1 MKLHMTILQAIILS
15 IVEGITEFLPISSTG
30 HLILTSKVLGIA
42 QTEFV
47 KSFEVIIQLGAILA
61 VILLYFNTVVKN
73 VKIWGRTLLAFIP
86 TGIIGIFVYDFVK
99 ASLLGNYN
107 VVIFSLFF
115 GGVAILLLEEFVTS
129 KGNKIESIEQLT
141 PARSVLV
148 GVIQSISMVP
158 GVSRA
163 LATIFGGLSVG
174 LSRKSATEFSFL
186 LAVPTMLAASGFD
199 LIKTGYMFSPQ
210 EYIVLAV
217 GFVGAFISALIS
229 IKFLINFVQKHSF
242 RAFAIYRIVL
252 AIVFWILY

>member
-1 MKLHMTILQAIILS
+1 MTILQAIILS
-15 IVEGITEFLPISSTG
+15 IVEGITAFLPISSTG

-199 LIKTGYMFSPQ
+199 LIKTGYMFSTQ
-210 EYIVLAV
+210 EYVVLAV

>member
-1 MKLHMTILQAIILS
+1 MTILQAIILS

-86 TGIIGIFVYDFVK
+86 TGIIGLFVYDFVK

-199 LIKTGYMFSPQ
+199 LIKTGYMFSSQ

-217 GFVGAFISALIS
+217 GFIGAFISALIS

>member
-1 MKLHMTILQAIILS
+1 MTILQAIILS

-86 TGIIGIFVYDFVK
+86 TGIIGFFVYDFVK

-115 GGVAILLLEEFVTS
+115 GGIAILVLEQFVSS
-129 KGNKIESIEQLT
+129 KGGKIESIEQLS
-141 PARSVLV
+141 PARSVLI
-148 GVIQSISMVP
+148 GVVQSFSMVP

-163 LATIFGGLSVG
+163 LATIFGGLSIG
-174 LSRKSATEFSFL
+174 LNRKSATEFSFL

-199 LIKTGYMFSPQ
+199 LIKTGYSFSAQ
-210 EYIVLAV
+210 EFFVLGI
-217 GFVGAFISALIS
+217 GFVGAFVSAIFT

-242 RAFAIYRIVL
+242 RVFAVYRIVL
-252 AIVFWILY
+252 AIIFWIMY

>member
-1 MKLHMTILQAIILS
+1 MTILQAIILS

>member
-1 MKLHMTILQAIILS
+1 MIILQAIILS

-47 KSFEVIIQLGAILA
+47 KSFEVIIQFGAILA

-86 TGIIGIFVYDFVK
+86 TGIIGFFVYDFVK

-107 VVIFSLFF
+107 MVIFSLFF

-199 LIKTGYMFSPQ
+199 LIKTGYMFSTQ

-217 GFVGAFISALIS
+217 GFVGAFISAVIS

>member
-199 LIKTGYMFSPQ
+199 LIKTGYMFSSQ

-217 GFVGAFISALIS
+217 GFIGAFISALIS

>member
-1 MKLHMTILQAIILS
+1 MTVLQAIILS

-61 VILLYFNTVVKN
+61 VVLLYFNTVIKN
-73 VKIWGRTLLAFIP
+73 LKIWGRILLAFIP
-86 TGIIGIFVYDFVK
+86 TGIMGVFVYDFVK
-99 ASLLGNYN
+99 GSLLGNYN

-115 GGVAILLLEEFVTS
+115 GGVAILLLEEFVS
-129 KGNKIESIEQLT
+129 KKGNKIESIEQLT
-141 PARSVLV
+141 PARAFFI
-148 GVIQSISMVP
+148 GIAQSISMVP

-199 LIKTGYMFSPQ
+199 LIKTGYLFSSE
-210 EYIVLAV
+210 EYVVLAV
-217 GFVGAFISALIS
+217 GFVGAFISALIT

-242 RAFAIYRIVL
+242 RVFAIYRIVL
-252 AIVFWILY
+252 AIIFWIMY

>member
-1 MKLHMTILQAIILS
+1 MNFIQAIILS

-30 HLILTSKVLGIA
+30 HLILTSKVLGIV

-86 TGIIGIFVYDFVK
+86 TGIIGFFVYDFVK
-99 ASLLGNYN
+99 DSLLGNYN

-115 GGVAILLLEEFVTS
+115 GGVAILVLEEFVSS
-129 KGNKIESIEQLT
+129 KGSKVESIEKLS
-141 PARSVLV
+141 PGRSVLV
-148 GVIQSISMVP
+148 GVIQSVSMVP

-163 LATIFGGLSVG
+163 LATIFGGLAVG
-174 LSRKSATEFSFL
+174 LDRKSATEFSFL

-199 LIKTGYMFSPQ
+199 LIKTGYLFSTE
-210 EYIVLAV
+210 EYLVLAV
-217 GFVGAFISALIS
+217 GFFGAFISALLS

-242 RAFAIYRIVL
+242 KAFAIYRIIL
-252 AIVFWILY
+252 AIIFWIVY

>member
-1 MKLHMTILQAIILS
+1 MKLHIAILQSIILS
-15 IVEGITEFLPISSTG
+15 SVEGITEFLPISSTG